1 MKKKELPEQQLA
13 KIKTIASMF
22 DKERAFI
29 DTAVFR
35 INGEFFGYQPYEQK
49 YKKKYESI
57 SNQRLDKI
65 RSLLVDFEKKLNAEK
80 IDLLLCY
87 VSVEEG
93 GAIINFGAEAVKM
106 KDFVMEELQELEK
119 KHAQIS

>member
-1 MKKKELPEQQLA
+1 MKKKALPKQQLA
-13 KIKTIASMF
+13 KIKTIATMF

-35 INGEFFGYQPYEQK
+35 INGEFYGYQPYEQK

-57 SNQRLDKI
+57 SEQRLDKI
-65 RSLLVDFEKKLNAEK
+65 RSLLVEFEKKLKDEK

-106 KDFVMEELQELEK
+106 KDFVMNELQELEK
-119 KHAQIS
+119 RHAQIS

>member
-1 MKKKELPEQQLA
+1 MKKKALPKQQLA
-13 KIKTIASMF
+13 KIKTIATMF

-35 INGEFFGYQPYEQK
+35 INGEFYGYQPYEQK

-57 SNQRLDKI
+57 SEQRLDKI
-65 RSLLVDFEKKLNAEK
+65 RGLLVEFEKKLKDDK

-106 KDFVMEELQELEK
+106 KDFVMNELQELEK
-119 KHAQIS
+119 RHAQIS

>member
-1 MKKKELPEQQLA
+1 MKKKALPKQQLA
-13 KIKTIASMF
+13 KIKTIATMF

-35 INGEFFGYQPYEQK
+35 INGEFYGYQPYEQK

-57 SNQRLDKI
+57 SEQRLDKI
-65 RSLLVDFEKKLNAEK
+65 RGLLVEFEKKLKDEK

-106 KDFVMEELQELEK
+106 KDFVMNELQELEK
-119 KHAQIS
+119 RHAQIS